1 LFTERAMSGSMGGVL
16 YVVATP
22 IGNLEDVTQRAL
34 RVLREVDWIA
44 AEDTRV
50 ARRLLARFA
59 IPAPPILSCFVANEA
74 RRAGELAE
82 RLAMGEA
89 GALVTEAGTPGI
101 SDPGA
106 KIVRAAV
113 AAGARVVPVPG
124 ASAVTAAL
132 CTSGFPADR
141 FSFLGFLPTRG
152 SAREGLLDQINHT
165 VQTLVLYESPRRAA
179 RTLAD
184 LSARSPERACMVFRE
199 ITKVHEEAIRGTL
212 EEVAHRVAASPG
224 RGEYVIVLGPTE
236 TTEEPPK
243 EGEVRRAVAEALD
256 RGASVAEASKEV
268 ARRLGVPRG
277 EAYRAG
283 LAIRKQRGGRKNE

>member
-1 LFTERAMSGSMGGVL
+1 MSGRTGGVL

-22 IGNLEDVTQRAL
+22 IGNLEDVTRRAL
-34 RVLREVDWIA
+34 RVLGEVDWIA

-50 ARRLLARFA
+50 ARRLLARFG
-59 IPAPPILSCFVANEA
+59 IPAPTILSCFVANEA
-74 RRAGELAE
+74 RRSGELAE
-82 RLAMGEA
+82 RLAVGQT

-124 ASAVTAAL
+124 ASALTAAL
-132 CTSGFPADR
+132 CASGFLADR
-141 FSFLGFLPTRG
+141 FTFFGFLPTRG
-152 SAREGLLDQINHT
+152 SGRAELLDRIDRAA
-165 VQTLVLYESPRRAA
+165 QTLVLYESPRRAA

-184 LSARSPERACMVFRE
+184 LSARSPERACVVFRE

-212 EEVAHRVAASPG
+212 EEVAQRVAGSTG

-236 TTEEPPK
+236 TIKEPPK
-243 EGEVRRAVAEALD
+243 ESDVRRAVAEALD
-256 RGASVAEASKEV
+256 LGVSVAKTSKEI

-277 EAYRAG
+277 EVYRVG
-283 LAIRKQRGGRKNE
+283 LAIRKQREGRKNE